1 MDNTVN
7 VIENKTDNS
16 KDIDKSSLNEKQAYV
31 ANVNESN
38 TKESQMIKTVPSPKS
53 EVNKQQSI
61 SIDISNPNNKTE
73 SVLCSKNEMVLS
85 TDMASPKKNIPDEHS
100 SQTVANTAWKT
111 TSETMSKV
119 APLKTDKVRID
130 AITKFIIF
138 VKLNQMPKIKDCNIY
153 LLHEIGS
160 CFKRRRKLARAN

>member
-85 TDMASPKKNIPDEHS
+85 TDMASPKKNIPDEYS
-100 SQTVANTAWKT
+100 SQTVASTAWKT

-130 AITKFIIF
+130 AITKCIIF
-138 VKLNQMPKIKDCNIY
+138 VKVKPN
-153 LLHEIGS
+153 
-160 CFKRRRKLARAN
+160 A

>member
-16 KDIDKSSLNEKQAYV
+16 KDIDKSSVNEKQAYV
-31 ANVNESN
+31 ANVNESK

-85 TDMASPKKNIPDEHS
+85 TDMASPKKNIPNEHRS
-100 SQTVANTAWKT
+100 AA
-111 TSETMSKV
+111 
-119 APLKTDKVRID
+119 VR
-130 AITKFIIF
+130 
-138 VKLNQMPKIKDCNIY
+138 L
-153 LLHEIGS
+153 
-160 CFKRRRKLARAN
+160 